1 LVAFPTETVY
11 GLGVNALNKKA
22 VGKIF
27 EVKGRPINNPLIL
40 HIADFKDSKKLAR
53 STPKEAEILVYP
65 PKFCLAKLK
74 RARKFWPGPLTL
86 VLF

>member
-1 LVAFPTETVY
+1 LVIEKVAKIIKKRQLGRFPTETVY

-27 EVKGRPINNPLIL
+27 EVKGRPIDNPLIL

-53 STPKEAEILVYP
+53 STPKEAEI
-65 PKFCLAKLK
+65 
-74 RARKFWPGPLTL
+74 
-86 VLF
+86 